1 MTATGKMPRMLT
13 RAGRRLLLPALTCLL
28 LLLAGCDVLP
38 PSRPVPAEQQSA
50 PFKAP
55 TLSAVSAA
63 SAADNAPGDQ
73 APGEPT
79 QVPNCTND
87 LDFIEDLSIPDGT
100 QLAPAKTIVKE
111 WKVRNSG
118 SCNWNADYSVR
129 LISGDALGVEP
140 VLALVPA
147 RNGTEAV
154 ISIEFTTPADPG
166 RYSATWR
173 AHGPAGEPFGEWFT
187 IEIAVTTP

>member
-1 MTATGKMPRMLT
+1 MVDDA
-13 RAGRRLLLPALTCLL
+13 
-28 LLLAGCDVLP
+28 
-38 PSRPVPAEQQSA
+38 
-50 PFKAP
+50 
-55 TLSAVSAA
+55 AA
-63 SAADNAPGDQ
+63 SYVNGALVTGRFFD
-73 APGEPT
+73 
-79 QVPNCTND
+79 V
-87 LDFIEDLSIPDGT
+87 
-100 QLAPAKTIVKE
+100 
-111 WKVRNSG
+111 
-118 SCNWNADYSVR
+118 
-129 LISGDALGVEP
+129 LGVEP